1 MGQDSGPVKLDMELN
16 PQHPI
21 VSQLFTM
28 KGTNE
33 LLATKVVEQLLD
45 NARLAAGVVEDPKT
59 MVRQLNQLL
68 EQVLA
73 TGK

>member
-1 MGQDSGPVKLDMELN
+1 
-16 PQHPI
+16 
-21 VSQLFTM
+21 M

-73 TGK
+73 AGK